1 MELQSDCQRCA
12 GLCCA
17 AFHFDA
23 GPEFA
28 DDKAAGE
35 SCRHL
40 TASHRCTIHASR
52 PERGYS
58 GCLGYECLGAG
69 QAATALFPPA
79 QPAELA
85 AVRHDRFEAFRIL
98 RTIHALAV
106 ALQRPELPAALV
118 VELDALLQPE
128 GGWSYAALLEFD
140 RSSLRSEI
148 LKRIAAALRATA
160 VPAKTARG
168 SVALQI

>member
-1 MELQSDCQRCA
+1 MDLQSDCQRCA

-17 AFHFDA
+17 AFDFEA
-23 GPEFA
+23 GREFA

-40 TASHRCTIHASR
+40 TASHQCTIHASR

-58 GCLGYECLGAG
+58 GCLGYECFGAG
-69 QAATALFPPA
+69 QAATALFPPEHS
-79 QPAELA
+79 AELPA
-85 AVRHDRFEAFRIL
+85 LRRARFEGFRIL
-98 RTIHALAV
+98 RTIHSLAL
-106 ALQRPELPAALV
+106 ALQRPELPAALA
-118 VELDALLQPE
+118 VELGALLQPE

-148 LKRIAAALRATA
+148 LKSIAAALRTNA
-160 VPAKTARG
+160 VPAKTMCG